1 MDHVLLTSPAPT
13 PTTTVAASVFVRRL
27 PGLAIVACAVAVALV
42 AARWLDPVSPLVI
55 AAALGAI
62 VANTGLLP
70 TAAAPGIAFS
80 GRTLLRGGV
89 ALLGFQL
96 SVGDILSLGWT
107 ELAMVTA
114 TVTTTFTATR
124 WLGRRLGLGED
135 LSLLVATGYSICGAS
150 AIAAMDD
157 VAHADEEDVAVSIA
171 LVTLCGTLAIVVL
184 PLLRGP
190 LGLGDP
196 ALFGSWV
203 GASVHDV
210 GQVVAAASGGGD
222 AALHTAVLV
231 KLTRVLMLAP
241 LVLLVAQGVRRRS
254 ALTARSGRSAVGAAA
269 APVATTRPP
278 LVPTFLIGFLVAV
291 VLRSTG
297 LVPAGALGGIAHL
310 KDVLLAAGLFAL
322 GTGVRI
328 AKLRKVGPKPFLLG
342 LGSWAVIA
350 VVSLVGV
357 HVFA

>member
-1 MDHVLLTSPAPT
+1 VT
-13 PTTTVAASVFVRRL
+13 
-27 PGLAIVACAVAVALV
+27 VALV
-42 AARWLDPVSPLVI
+42 AARWLDPLSPLVI
-55 AAALGAI
+55 AAALGAL

-70 TAAAPGIAFS
+70 AVAGPGIAYS

-96 SVGDILSLGWT
+96 SVGDVVALGWT
-107 ELAMVTA
+107 QLVMVGT
-114 TVTTTFTATR
+114 TVAATFTATR

-157 VAHADEEDVAVSIA
+157 VTRADEEDVAVSIA

-190 LGLGDP
+190 LGLSDP
-196 ALFGSWV
+196 AMFGSWV

-222 AALHTAVLV
+222 ASLHTAVLV

-241 LVLLVAQGVRRRS
+241 LVLLVAQNVRRR
-254 ALTARSGRSAVGAAA
+254 A
-269 APVATTRPP
+269 VATPVDAAVTVTKRPP

-291 VLRSTG
+291 TLRSTG
-297 LVPAGALGGIAHL
+297 IVPAGTLGGIAHL

-328 AKLRKVGPKPFLLG
+328 AKLRRVGPKPFLLG
-342 LGSWAVIA
+342 LGSWVVIA
-350 VVSLVGV
+350 TVSLVGV
-357 HVFA
+357 HALA

>member
-1 MDHVLLTSPAPT
+1 M
-13 PTTTVAASVFVRRL
+13 
-27 PGLAIVACAVAVALV
+27 AVALV

-70 TAAAPGIAFS
+70 ASAAPGIAFS

-114 TVTTTFTATR
+114 TVATTFTVTR

-241 LVLLVAQGVRRRS
+241 LVLMMAQQRAPPRRS
-254 ALTARSGRSAVGAAA
+254 RRPPDRASRPRSPRSGR
-269 APVATTRPP
+269 RWCR
-278 LVPTFLIGFLVAV
+278 
-291 VLRSTG
+291 RS
-297 LVPAGALGGIAHL
+297 
-310 KDVLLAAGLFAL
+310 
-322 GTGVRI
+322 
-328 AKLRKVGPKPFLLG
+328 
-342 LGSWAVIA
+342 
-350 VVSLVGV
+350 
-357 HVFA
+357 